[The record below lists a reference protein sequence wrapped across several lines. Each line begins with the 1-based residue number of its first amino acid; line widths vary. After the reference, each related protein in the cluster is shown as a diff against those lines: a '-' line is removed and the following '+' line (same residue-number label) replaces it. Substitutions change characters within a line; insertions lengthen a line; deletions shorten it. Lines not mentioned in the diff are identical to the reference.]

1 MSFVEFTGRARLGRR
16 TKNLVGRLTP
26 GDVAIIDHQ
35 DIDRVSA
42 EELLES
48 GVRVVVNVA
57 RSQTGRFPNPGPLL
71 LVRGGVRLIDAP
83 GAPLFD
89 ELSDGE
95 DVSVRGASVFR
106 NGSCLANGRTLG
118 AEELARAL
126 AEQQSRVT
134 EALEGFAENT
144 LRYLLDEGRLLAE
157 GVEFPALETR
167 FRDRHALVVARGP
180 GYKRDL
186 AIVRPYVRDFKPV
199 LIGVDGGADALL
211 AGGMKPD
218 VIVGDMDPVSDGALR
233 CGAELMVHAYRDG
246 EAPGAPRLERLGLQ
260 YSSVSAPGISEDIAL
275 LLAFEK
281 GAELIVAVGTH
292 FNLTEFLERDRAGM
306 SSTFVTRLKVG
317 EILIDAKGVSR
328 LVSRQVGLWPLILF
342 AVAGLGAVVV
352 AVVASP
358 GLRHFIGL
366 LSQRIRDLLGLG

>member
-16 TKNLVGRLTP
+16 TKNLVGRLGP
-26 GDVAIIDHQ
+26 GDVVIIDHQ

-106 NGSCLANGRTLG
+106 NGSCLANGRTLE

-126 AEQQSRVT
+126 AEQRGRVT

-218 VIVGDMDPVSDGALR
+218 VIVGDMDSVSDGALR

-246 EAPGAPRLERLGLQ
+246 EAPGAPRLERLGLR

-342 AVAGLGAVVV
+342 AAAGLGAVVV
-352 AVVASP
+352 AIVASP

>member
-106 NGSCLANGRTLG
+106 NGSCLANGRTLE

-126 AEQQSRVT
+126 ADQRGRVT

-211 AGGMKPD
+211 AGGMKPH
-218 VIVGDMDPVSDGALR
+218 VIVGDMDSVSDDALR

-342 AVAGLGAVVV
+342 AAAGLGAVVV
-352 AVVASP
+352 AIVASP